1 MAQHSDAPGA
11 RDPRRARDRQT
22 DREILAD
29 RQDGTVARDHARAVF
44 MPASLLPAS
53 LLPASLLL
61 AGLLAAC
68 NPLPYGK
75 LVTDDIDKGFSVVT
89 EEECDLQNVF
99 KWESYCKERIVI
111 RDRQPVYCYATLGRP
126 NCYAM
131 PDPYNVAG
139 RGRGSPPPMALGDA
153 VPAAVQAGPD
163 LSVQY
168 VGGEAFPG
176 YQEEVVEVAS
186 DRPVSALDAPVPQA
200 SPQIPVQTQELPPKS
215 TLRVPPEP
223 AAQN

>member
-1 MAQHSDAPGA
+1 MAQHSPPPRD
-11 RDPRRARDRQT
+11 RDPPSDRDPPRDRERQP
-22 DREILAD
+22 DGEILAD
-29 RQDGTVARDHARAVF
+29 RQDGTVARGHARA
-44 MPASLLPAS
+44 ALPAA
-53 LLPASLLL
+53 LVL

-99 KWESYCKERIVI
+99 KWESYCKERLVI
-111 RDRQPVYCYATLGRP
+111 RDRPPVYCYATLGTP

-168 VGGEAFPG
+168 VGGEAYPG

-186 DRPVSALDAPVPQA
+186 DRPVSTLDAPVPQA
-200 SPQIPVQTQELPPKS
+200 SPQIPVQAQELPPKS